1 MNEAEY
7 LEAKKRVIAYEEAIN
22 NARKI
27 RLKGFEED
35 LSLLFKNNEKLIIDE
50 FKLEENFMGTYNII
64 PVSPYLEEC
73 YEGELNDE
81 IELLCQK
88 HKINAKIIY
97 WCYPK

>member
-22 NARKI
+22 RATKI
-27 RLKGFEED
+27 RLKSFEEE
-35 LSLLFKNNEKLIIDE
+35 LSILFKNNEKLIIDE
-50 FKLEENFMGTYNII
+50 FKLEENFMEIYNII
-64 PVSPYLEEC
+64 PLSPNLEEC
-73 YEGELNDE
+73 YNGELNDE

-88 HKINAKIIY
+88 YKIKAKMIY

>member
-22 NARKI
+22 RATKI
-27 RLKGFEED
+27 RLKSFEEE
-35 LSLLFKNNEKLIIDE
+35 LSILFKNNEKLIIDE
-50 FKLEENFMGTYNII
+50 FKLEENFMEIYSII
-64 PVSPYLEEC
+64 PLSPNLEEC

-88 HKINAKIIY
+88 HKIKAKMIY